1 MTEVRLT
8 KAFRVFPDRP
18 LVKPG
23 TPVDVDEATYQRLVG
38 LGLVDAPEVTG
49 GSDDAPPVG
58 DDEEASSTPD
68 GEDAPKEEPKTTSM
82 PTAEYPPLPDR
93 TATVAVWKEYA
104 RANGIKLTGL
114 SKRAEIIGFV
124 EKVAGRGE

>member
-1 MTEVRLT
+1 MRLPTSVWWGWVLSTLRRWQADQTMT
-8 KAFRVFPDRP
+8 P
-18 LVKPG
+18 
-23 TPVDVDEATYQRLVG
+23 
-38 LGLVDAPEVTG
+38 
-49 GSDDAPPVG
+49 SG

-68 GEDAPKEEPKTTSM
+68 GEDAPKEDPKTTSM